1 MNDKTKILVATIL
14 GAALIVGAFLAVP
27 AVLNAASS
35 DGASEPSPTSP
46 ATGHIGQATAAPT
59 LDRTGQAV
67 GDFDP
72 LIVPDGVD
80 FGEGV
85 KVSYDQ
91 LTPGGSS
98 AELGE
103 TLVVAKG
110 DVEFLVSVDSVGD
123 IYSDADMNALIAD
136 HGIDWGYPGLGVTV
150 QPITMRVRHIGGTG
164 DAATFDIAS
173 AIELVGTTGSD
184 MVVMQ
189 NAACPGPR
197 TPFDGHDVRTGDT
210 VQVCLLAVG
219 GVGAPAATL
228 ASIDVAGITV
238 EAPALIVEGHE
249 D

>member
-27 AVLNAASS
+27 AVLNAVSS
-35 DGASEPSPTSP
+35 DDAFEPSPTSS
-46 ATGHIGQATAAPT
+46 ATGHIGQGAGAST

-67 GDFDP
+67 GDFEP
-72 LIVPDGVD
+72 LVVPDGVD
-80 FGEGV
+80 FGAGITIA
-85 KVSYDQ
+85 YDQ
-91 LTPGGSS
+91 LTPGGSN
-98 AELGE
+98 AQLGE

-110 DVEFLVSVDSVGD
+110 DVEFLVSIDSVGD

-136 HGIDWGYPGLGVTV
+136 QGIDWGYPGLGVTV
-150 QPITMRVRHIGGTG
+150 QPITMRVRHIGGAG
-164 DAATFDIAS
+164 DAAKFDIAS
-173 AIELVGTTGSD
+173 ALELVGTTGSD
-184 MVVMQ
+184 MIVMQ

-197 TPFDGHDVRTGDT
+197 TPFDGHDVSTGDT

-219 GVGAPAATL
+219 GVDAPAATL
-228 ASIDVAGITV
+228 ASVDVAGITV